1 MSYLLRSSVLTLATL
16 SLVACTS
23 LPFGLGNR
31 TTPAPTVPLPN
42 ATPIVVT
49 PQPGVLV
56 TFAVR
61 LPANTPANSA
71 PAVHVLDSLG
81 TTHTMVTLI
90 PQTDGSWQGSAA
102 LLAGSVVR
110 YRYVRPSA
118 DSLIP
123 ETSATNQPINDRW
136 LMVPATNTT
145 VNESVV
151 AWPDAPFAGVTGQV
165 IGVVRNTNTGRGV
178 VGVRVNVAGQT
189 ALTASDGVF
198 ILTDVPVGA
207 QRVTAQAD
215 EASLAPVQT
224 AVDVQPGQWAQTVLD
239 TTDPNQVH
247 VVFVVRLPAEVDPNA
262 QVRLVGNIASL
273 GNSFI
278 YDPQGNPTRASH
290 TWPLTR
296 LPDGRWAAQVPLYQ
310 GHLLEYAY
318 TLSDGVWNRELG
330 ADGLPRTRRF
340 VVPWFNATIEDTV
353 LKLHTGTVAPIT
365 FEARAPANTPP
376 TDDVSLQLQVNGQ
389 WHNPLP
395 MNRLDASTWR
405 LTVHGPFNPQARLSY
420 RYCRNLACNRADDAQ
435 TTGPAALGR
444 FLTPA
449 VLPQTLRD
457 TIGTWRW
464 LETTPPNFAAPP
476 ALPPR
481 PSFRTGMVLR
491 EAWQPNALPFYAT
504 LAREIQALGG
514 NQLTVIRRADYAFAA
529 NAPLITDSPVRTL
542 PAAEVRALAEA
553 ARAANVRLAVHPV
566 TCPYNPYGPC
576 DYFASAPLGPAY
588 WNAWFA
594 AYERHLLTQA
604 EVAQAAGAEMLVI
617 GDYKLQPALPGQ
629 PTAPPEADARWRQ
642 IIGNVRARFTGALAF
657 ELLMGQNLWPTPP
670 DFFDDIDVIRI
681 AWWSTLTDQE
691 NTDTPTLTQQAGAL
705 MDTYLR
711 PLHDRFPTKPL
722 VLTLYYGAF
731 NRTATQCAPRPDG
744 QCHAFTDFDADT
756 ATPANVP
763 LDLAEQ
769 MQAYDAVFNAVG
781 ERGWID
787 GVLGGGYDP
796 QVMLRDAAI
805 SPRGKPAEAVLS
817 VWYARLQGR

>member
-1 MSYLLRSSVLTLATL
+1 MNPLFRSSVGLLAVVSLT
-16 SLVACTS
+16 ACAS

-31 TTPAPTVPLPN
+31 ATPAPTLPIPN
-42 ATPIVVT
+42 ATAIVVT

-56 TFAVR
+56 TFNVR

-71 PAVHVLDSLG
+71 PAVQTLDSLG
-81 TTHTMVTLI
+81 TAHTLI
-90 PQTDGSWQGSAA
+90 TLLPQPDGTWQGSAA
-102 LLAGSVVR
+102 LLAGAVVR

-118 DSLIP
+118 GGLIP
-123 ETSATNQPINDRW
+123 ETHPDGVPVNDRW

-145 VNESVV
+145 LNESVA

-178 VGVRVNVAGQT
+178 VGARVNVAGRT
-189 ALTASDGVF
+189 ALTAGDGVF
-198 ILTDVPVGA
+198 LLTNIPVGA
-207 QRVTAQAD
+207 HRVTALAED
-215 EASLAPVQT
+215 GSLAPVQT

-239 TTDPNQVH
+239 SADPNQVN
-247 VVFVVRLPAEVDPNA
+247 VVFVVRLPADIDPTA
-262 QVRLVGNIASL
+262 QVRLVGNLAAL
-273 GNSFI
+273 GNTFH
-278 YDPQGNPTRASH
+278 YDPQGNPTRASR

-296 LPDGRWAAQVPLYQ
+296 LPDGRWATQVPLYQ
-310 GHLLEYAY
+310 GMLLEYAY
-318 TLSDGVWNRELG
+318 TLGDGVWNRELG
-330 ADGLPRTRRF
+330 ADDLPRTRRF
-340 VVPWFNATIEDTV
+340 IVPWFDSTIEDTA
-353 LKLHTGTVAPIT
+353 LKFHTGTVAPIT

-376 TDDVSLQLQVNGQ
+376 TDHLSLQLQVNGQ

-395 MNRLDASTWR
+395 MNRVSADTWR
-405 LTVHGPFNPQARLSY
+405 LTVYGPFSPQARLSY

-435 TTGPAALGR
+435 TTGPASLGR

-457 TIGTWRW
+457 SIGAWRW
-464 LETTPPNFAAPP
+464 LDTAPPNFSAPP

-481 PSFRTGMVLR
+481 PSFRSGVVLR
-491 EAWQPNALPFYAT
+491 EAWQPNALPFYAD
-504 LAREIQALGG
+504 LAREVQALGG
-514 NQLTVIRRADYAFAA
+514 NQLTVIRRADYAFSA
-529 NAPLITDSPVRTL
+529 NAPLIVDSPTRTL
-542 PAAEVRALAEA
+542 PAGEVRTLAQA

-576 DYFASAPLGPAY
+576 DYFATAPLGPAY
-588 WNAWFA
+588 WSAWFA

-629 PTAPPEADARWRQ
+629 PTAPPEADTRWRQ

-657 ELLMGQNLWPTPP
+657 ELLMGQNLWPAPP
-670 DFFDDIDVIRI
+670 DFFDDLDVIRI
-681 AWWSTLTDQE
+681 AWWSTLTDQA
-691 NTDTPTLTQQAGAL
+691 DAATPALAESAGAL
-705 MDTYLR
+705 MDTYLL
-711 PLHDRFPTKPL
+711 PLYQRFPAKPL
-722 VLTLYYGAF
+722 ILTLYYGAF
-731 NRTATQCAPRPDG
+731 KGTATQCAPRPDG
-744 QCHAFTDFDADT
+744 QCHAFTDFDAD
-756 ATPANVP
+756 AVTPANVP
-763 LDLAEQ
+763 LDLAGQ

-781 ERGWID
+781 ERGWIS

-796 QVMLRDAAI
+796 QVIVRDASI